1 MTWHHNNSVTA
12 LASAQE
18 MCCMLEAYWML
29 SAKRFTDNVCML
41 VDREILGTCFVK
53 SLSHYH
59 RNYVNNKFTQDGKL
73 ASSSCLSTV
82 L

>member
-1 MTWHHNNSVTA
+1 MTWHHNSVTA

-41 VDREILGTCFVK
+41 VDREILGTNPLNP
-53 SLSHYH
+53 LSHHYH
-59 RNYVNNKFTQDGKL
+59 NYVHINSTQPESL
-73 ASSSCLSTV
+73 ISIFSQSFV

>member
-1 MTWHHNNSVTA
+1 MSKYCASHILTYYDDFSVTA

-41 VDREILGTCFVK
+41 VDREILGTC
-53 SLSHYH
+53 
-59 RNYVNNKFTQDGKL
+59 
-73 ASSSCLSTV
+73 
-82 L
+82 